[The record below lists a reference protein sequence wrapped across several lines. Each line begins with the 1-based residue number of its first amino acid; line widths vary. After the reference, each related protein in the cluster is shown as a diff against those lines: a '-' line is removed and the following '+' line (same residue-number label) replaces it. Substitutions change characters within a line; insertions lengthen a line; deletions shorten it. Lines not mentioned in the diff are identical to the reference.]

1 MQGGTGASGGICGVM
16 GTQQGIQIG
25 VSALK
30 LLNILK
36 YKYYSYIITS
46 DMISDVLNKQK
57 VST

>member
-1 MQGGTGASGGICGVM
+1 M